1 MPTLYGNIVN
11 SRWRAY
17 IDYTVTTNNATTYTI
32 KATMGLY
39 NVQPYTSYNAD
50 GVLAA
55 TSKTKYTA
63 HSDDIGDDTGQKW
76 PLISN
81 KIYSW
86 SKTHS
91 VQSPNIACTLTTG
104 GGSLANGTS
113 SITQAL
119 SISAKTHYTV
129 SFNANHGSGAP
140 EAQTKWHGESLTLS
154 TTKPTRTGYQFA
166 GWNTNASGTG
176 TNYAAGGTYSVNDG
190 VTLYAKW
197 TPNKVSIVYNANGGT
212 VGGSYK
218 MPYTVTYNYNN
229 TINLYNISTFGLTR
243 TGYHVNDGQEWNS
256 KGDHT
261 GTNYDHSTDYSWTTF
276 GSTSSA
282 TKTVNVYANWK
293 PNTYTLT
300 FNANGGSITTTGG
313 SVTTTSKQVNYNAA
327 YGELPTPER
336 QYYRFDGWF
345 TAANG
350 GSQVSSSTKMGTSNV
365 TVYAHWTKLYVPPKI
380 SITTAKRANS
390 SHQDDDDGTVPCVIF
405 QWTQGQDSEEQPII
419 PSKYD
424 IIFTNQDDPTNV
436 YSVEGQDI
444 TTSPI
449 TVYLDAITVAAENAF
464 DVEVILHQEGYA
476 DVSDTDYI
484 SQSYYIID
492 ISDDGKGIAFGQP
505 STNNGFYCLMNT
517 VFTGTVDKLADTGEN
532 FYTAK
537 RTDYDVSVGL
547 GVGLGGSNHGV
558 YSYQVTANSTNGL
571 TQNTPATWIVYRNK
585 EGNIGLG
592 GTLFSN
598 LFVNE
603 THTYKSNSLT
613 IQGGYA
619 QNGTLTVTKAGYR
632 PVAISGWRGSNGDNG
647 SGGSHINPFTLRLS
661 ASSAG
666 SGTVQIGISAVNGD
680 ITNCSFWVDVLW
692 IKDI

>member
-17 IDYTVTTNNATTYTI
+17 IDYTVTADNATTYTI
-32 KATMGLY
+32 RATMGLY

-50 GVLAA
+50 GVLSA

-81 KIYSW
+81 KTYSW

-91 VQSPNIACTLTTG
+91 AQSPNIACTLTTG

-113 SITQAL
+113 SIQQTL
-119 SISAKTHYTV
+119 SISAKAHYKIT
-129 SFNANHGSGAP
+129 FNANGGDGEP
-140 EAQTKWHGESLTLS
+140 TAQTKWHGENLTLS
-154 TTKPTRTGYQFA
+154 TKKPTRSGYQFA
-166 GWNTNASGTG
+166 GWNTSSSGTG
-176 TNYAAGGTYSVNDG
+176 TNYAAGGTYSANVGD
-190 VTLYAKW
+190 TLYAKW

-218 MPYTVTYNYNN
+218 MPYTVTYNYPN
-229 TINLYNISTFGLTR
+229 TINLYNIGTFGLTR

-256 KGDHT
+256 KADGSGTSYDQDKT
-261 GTNYDHSTDYSWTTF
+261 GNYSWTTF

-293 PNTYTLT
+293 PTAYTLT
-300 FNANGGSITTTGG
+300 FNANGGT
-313 SVTTTSKQVNYNAA
+313 VTTTSKNINYNAA
-327 YGELPTPER
+327 YGGLPTPER
-336 QYYRFDGWF
+336 QNYRFDGWF
-345 TAANG
+345 TTANG
-350 GSQVSSSTKMGTSNV
+350 GSQVSSSTKMGASN
-365 TVYAHWTKLYVPPKI
+365 TTIYAHWTKLYVLPKI
-380 SITTAKRANS
+380 SITTTKRANS

-405 QWTQGQDSEEQPII
+405 QWTKGEDSETDIV

-424 IIFTNQDDPTNV
+424 IIFTNQDNPTEV
-436 YSVEGQDI
+436 YSVIGQDI
-444 TTSPI
+444 TTSPV
-449 TVYLDAITVAAENAF
+449 TVYLDTITVAAEKAF
-464 DVEVILHQEGYA
+464 DVRVVLHQTGYD

-505 STNNGFYCLMNT
+505 STEEGFHCGMNAVFNNYVESDGI
-517 VFTGTVDKLADTGEN
+517 VGEN
-532 FYTAK
+532 IGYRAECENGA
-537 RTDYDVSVGL
+537 SVFF
-547 GVGLGGSNHGV
+547 GVGQSGTAHGV
-558 YSYQVTANSTNGL
+558 YS
-571 TQNTPATWIVYRNK
+571 NTDSKWIIASQGGK
-585 EGNIGLG
+585 ITLG
-592 GTLFSN
+592 HTLFSN

-613 IQGGYA
+613 IQSGYA
-619 QNGTLTVTKAGYR
+619 QNDTLTITKAGYR

-661 ASSAG
+661 ASSVG
-666 SGTVQIGISAVNGD
+666 SGTVQIGISAVNGA